1 MAPGASARGCSGG
14 WAAGRRP
21 LARRIC
27 GSPWSQMCFRFT
39 KTSGRGVPLRRRA
52 LGQPVREA
60 VVHRLG
66 AKERVEL
73 RRIGVNLNQIARA
86 LNSGASAPAGTL
98 EAVERVGELA
108 AGLLTGEALDR

>member
-1 MAPGASARGCSGG
+1 MVRPRKPEAERSRHLRARHDRKAATIADGRSGPHDE
-14 WAAGRRP
+14 GRLHP
-21 LARRIC
+21 
-27 GSPWSQMCFRFT
+27 
-39 KTSGRGVPLRRRA
+39 RRA
-52 LGQPVREA
+52 LGTRPRGA
-60 VVHRLG
+60 VHRLG
-66 AKERVEL
+66 PGAVEL